1 MNLNEKRST
10 DSKIFWQTVK
20 RSGKLKHREKIKIVQ
35 EEEELVFIGEKS
47 YKLLITFVQM
57 KSKTSRW

>member
-20 RSGKLKHREKIKIVQ
+20 RSGNSSIEK
-35 EEEELVFIGEKS
+35 
-47 YKLLITFVQM
+47 
-57 KSKTSRW
+57 KSK